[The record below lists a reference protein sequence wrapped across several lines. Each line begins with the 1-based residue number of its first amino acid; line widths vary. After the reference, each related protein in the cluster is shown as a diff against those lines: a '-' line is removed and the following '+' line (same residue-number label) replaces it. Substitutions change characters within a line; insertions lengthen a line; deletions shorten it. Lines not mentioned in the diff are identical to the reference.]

1 MMFYIS
7 IAICISLAIID
18 YFEFDWVM
26 RYSKYNFKRYSLKA
40 QRIVFACLGCIAII
54 PMVIVKIVDPADYM
68 FSFHAVIANLAI
80 LTVYMMIIR
89 GVSQQA
95 IKKVEAKKKIIE
107 LRLSNNN
114 DLQYVK
120 KELKSWYNISISTK
134 QIEKISKQI
143 NCEKLLEGCK

>member
-1 MMFYIS
+1 MILYIS

-18 YFEFDWVM
+18 YLEFDWVM
-26 RYSKYNFKRYSLKA
+26 RDAYNFKRYSLKA
-40 QRIVFACLGCIAII
+40 QRIVFSCLGCIAII
-54 PMVIVKIVDPADYM
+54 PMVIVKIVDPATDYM
-68 FSFHAVIANLAI
+68 YCYYVLAANFAM

-89 GVSQQA
+89 GVSEQA
-95 IKKVEAKKKIIE
+95 TKKVEAKKKIIE

-120 KELKSWYNISISTK
+120 KELKSWYDISISTK

-143 NCEKLLEGCK
+143 NCEKLLEECK